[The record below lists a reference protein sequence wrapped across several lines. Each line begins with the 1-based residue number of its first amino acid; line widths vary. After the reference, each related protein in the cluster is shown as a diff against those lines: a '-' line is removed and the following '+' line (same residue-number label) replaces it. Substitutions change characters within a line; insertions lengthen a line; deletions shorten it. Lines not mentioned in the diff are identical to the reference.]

1 MRALLENLDNVQRA
15 RSEIVVAAKRQKD
28 WDDIT
33 PRTLKDASGFERWV
47 EVKPEMLEDTLEQAL
62 SAYEKFRTQLDDS
75 EQKQTEL
82 LESIQVCTD
91 IFDSGIYLIVF

>member
-1 MRALLENLDNVQRA
+1 MLDVWDFGRQDGDEDWVGEPPGGLYDED
-15 RSEIVVAAKRQKD
+15 SDYEDDEDEQVEGEPMDQDVEIV
-28 WDDIT
+28 
-33 PRTLKDASGFERWV
+33 PS
-47 EVKPEMLEDTLEQAL
+47 DTDEA
-62 SAYEKFRTQLDDS
+62 QLDDS